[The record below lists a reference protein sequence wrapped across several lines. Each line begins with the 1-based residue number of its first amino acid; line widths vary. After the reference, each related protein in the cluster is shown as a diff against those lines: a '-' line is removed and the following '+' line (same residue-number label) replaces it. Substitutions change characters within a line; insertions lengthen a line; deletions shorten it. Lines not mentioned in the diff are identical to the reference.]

1 MTTEGVLIIHRD
13 WLPHVLLL
21 QLGTMFFKLPG
32 GEINPGTDDIEG
44 PKCLMTD
51 RDTGW
56 SDGAPQDCV
65 IDDHIGNWL
74 RTNVEPPQYP

>member
-44 PKCLMTD
+44 PKSLMTEIPVGQMEPHKTASLMTTLV
-51 RDTGW
+51 TG
-56 SDGAPQDCV
+56 
-65 IDDHIGNWL
+65 
-74 RTNVEPPQYP
+74 